1 MTAINGTNLSA
12 LSWILK
18 AVSYIKLRTL
28 AITL

>member
-12 LSWILK
+12 LSWIQE